1 MCQADLA
8 QKLVFLLTIV
18 PHEIVHRG
26 ITGRAG
32 TVLRDITLYS
42 AEYRTYGF
50 VIALMVI
57 RDEILPV
64 PVLLIGYDFREFINL
79 EFLVLGRMGI
89 IKSPLLE
96 RDVSTDKVNK
106 PADLFMLVL
115 NELK

>member
-32 TVLRDITLYS
+32 TMFWNITIAMSKNRLN
-42 AEYRTYGF
+42 GF
-50 VIALMVI
+50 VVTLFVI
-57 RDEILPV
+57 GNKIFPV
-64 PVLLIGYDFREFINL
+64 PLLLIGYDFWKLINL
-79 EFLVLGRMGI
+79 ELLVLGRMGF

-96 RDVSTDKVNK
+96 RNVSTDKVNK

>member
-1 MCQADLA
+1 MSLTDLA
-8 QKLVFLLTIV
+8 QNLAFLPAIV

-26 ITGRAG
+26 VTGRAG

-50 VIALMVI
+50 VIALLVI

-64 PVLLIGYDFREFINL
+64 PVLLIGYDFRKLINL
-79 EFLVLGRMGI
+79 ELLVLRRMGI

-96 RDVSTDKVNK
+96 RDVSTDKI
-106 PADLFMLVL
+106 
-115 NELK
+115 

>member
-1 MCQADLA
+1 MCLADLA
-8 QKLVFLLTIV
+8 QKLAFLFTIV
-18 PHEIVHRG
+18 PHEIVYRG

-32 TVLRDITLYS
+32 TMFWNITIVMSKNRLN
-42 AEYRTYGF
+42 GF
-50 VIALMVI
+50 AITMLVI

-64 PVLLIGYDFREFINL
+64 PVLLIGYDFRKLINL

-89 IKSPLLE
+89 IESPLLE
-96 RDVSTDKVNK
+96 RNISTDKVNK